1 MYLKDQSSYIS
12 GLVNMASSVSKTISK
27 SYLQADCFEK
37 KDYKS
42 SFITMYEIPEDVFH
56 LKEYNKSLE
65 SLLKDLLGNSK
76 DLIEG
81 LLHWITLE
89 AGNINKIYTVG
100 EDSKALQ
107 YIGAETGGYGPFYF
121 CEDIYFIECDRFVI
135 CLMMGNDE

>member
-1 MYLKDQSSYIS
+1 MYLKDQSLYIS

-37 KDYKS
+37 KDYQKK
-42 SFITMYEIPEDVFH
+42 FLTMYEIPEDIFH
-56 LKEYNKSLE
+56 LEEYKKSLE

-76 DLIEG
+76 DLIDG
-81 LLHWITLE
+81 LLHWIIRE
-89 AGNINKIYTVG
+89 AGEVKMIYTVP
-100 EDSKALQ
+100 EDSKVMQ
-107 YIGAETGGYGPFYF
+107 FIGAETGGYGPFYF